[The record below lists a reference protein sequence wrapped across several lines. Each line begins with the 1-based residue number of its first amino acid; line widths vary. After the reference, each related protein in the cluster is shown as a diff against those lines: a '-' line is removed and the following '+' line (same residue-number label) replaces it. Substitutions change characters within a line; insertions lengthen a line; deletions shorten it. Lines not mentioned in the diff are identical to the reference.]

1 MALLESL
8 WDGNVRHNG
17 ISDDQ
22 CFVNYG
28 DVLKEFQNLDQY
40 FKAHQLQITRCVFL
54 EVNNTVDCVII
65 MLYFF
70 SKKVNVFLASPN
82 LLNSGAVPGFCD
94 KILIL
99 KDRDDSS
106 SLQIQLAENT
116 NYTDK
121 GDLEN
126 NSGMVILASSGS
138 IAAPKYIYYKA
149 DNLFK
154 NAAACIQHFNISKDS
169 KLLVSV
175 PVCHM
180 YGLGVGLLPG
190 IIAGANVSIINKSN
204 VIKLIDKLRG
214 FKPDISLINPTFCK
228 MLLQL
233 NKTLS
238 QSHTYI
244 SAGEPLDGNLRTEFI
259 NRYGHLINLYG
270 CSELGAMAT
279 SEVSLQHKITFSEKS
294 LKPVNGVK
302 FKIKTTGNSNEI
314 LCKNPYGFEFYLD
327 EYGKRMTDQPFE
339 DGWYRT
345 KDAGRIDN
353 SGNLEVVGR
362 IDLCINRS
370 GFLLSLEELEVK
382 LENLLEHANKIVTIE
397 TSSKELLAICELKT
411 DYTLDTSSAKNT
423 CLRNLPRY
431 AVPDH
436 FHFTES
442 IPRLY
447 NGKPDRKQLTFLY
460 T

>member
-8 WDGNVRHNG
+8 WDDNVRQNG
-17 ISDDQ
+17 ISDDR

-28 DVLKEFQNLDQY
+28 DVLKDIQNLNQY
-40 FKAHQLQITRCVFL
+40 FTAHKLKITQCVFL
-54 EVNNTVDCVII
+54 EVNNTIDCVII

-82 LLNSGAVPGFCD
+82 LLNSGTVPAFCD
-94 KILIL
+94 KILVL
-99 KDRDDSS
+99 KDRNDSS
-106 SLQIQLAENT
+106 SLQLQLSENASH
-116 NYTDK
+116 TDR
-121 GDLEN
+121 GDFEN

-149 DNLFK
+149 ENIFK
-154 NAAACIQHFNISKDS
+154 NAAACIQHFNINKDS
-169 KLLVSV
+169 QLLISV

-180 YGLGVGLLPG
+180 YGLGAGFLPG
-190 IIAGANVSIINKSN
+190 IMAGANVSIINKPN
-204 VIKLIDKLRG
+204 VIKLIDKLRI
-214 FKPDISLINPTFCK
+214 FKPTISLINPTFCK

-238 QSHTYI
+238 QSNTYI
-244 SAGEPLDGNLRTEFI
+244 SAGEPLDSSLRTEFI

-279 SEVSLQHKITFSEKS
+279 SGMSLQDKVSFGEKS
-294 LKPVNGVK
+294 MKPVNGVE
-302 FKIKTTGNSNEI
+302 FKIKKTGNSNEI

-327 EYGKRMTDQPFE
+327 EYGKKMNDQPFE

-345 KDAGRIDN
+345 KDAGRIDHT
-353 SGNLEVVGR
+353 GNLEVVGR

-382 LENLLEHANKIVTIE
+382 LENLLESVNKIVTIE
-397 TSSKELLAICELKT
+397 TSSKELLAICELKNN
-411 DYTLDTSSAKNT
+411 YILDTSSAKNT

-436 FHFTES
+436 FYFTES

-447 NGKPDRKQLTFLY
+447 NGKPDRKHLTFLY